1 MVMDQWIERMSR
13 QQKIVQLVQ
22 FRTIVVSNDRF
33 DALTTLVEHYQ
44 TMRIQKME
52 VMDPIDWAKLRRVHD
67 TNVSV
72 FTLNPERT

>member
-33 DALTTLVEHYQ
+33 DALTTLVEYYQ

-52 VMDPIDWAKLRRVHD
+52 VR
-67 TNVSV
+67 
-72 FTLNPERT
+72 